1 MVGKVQ
7 GMVGEQG
14 GAYNSDQV
22 VKGTGDPKVTR
33 SDTAH
38 TLILRCVGSLS

>member
-7 GMVGEQG
+7 GMVEKQG
-14 GAYNSDQV
+14 GVSSSDQV
-22 VKGTGDPKVTR
+22 VKDIGDSKATR

-38 TLILRCVGSLS
+38 TLIPS

>member
-7 GMVGEQG
+7 GMVIKQG
-14 GAYNSDQV
+14 GASNSDQV
-22 VKGTGDPKVTR
+22 VKAIGDPKATR

-38 TLILRCVGSLS
+38 TLILR

>member
-14 GAYNSDQV
+14 GASKAEQV
-22 VKGTGDPKVTR
+22 VKGTGDPKVTS

-38 TLILRCVGSLS
+38 TLILRRMGS

>member
-7 GMVGEQG
+7 CMVGEQG
-14 GAYNSDQV
+14 GASNSDQM
-22 VKGTGDPKVTR
+22 VKGTGDPKVTS

-38 TLILRCVGSLS
+38 TLILR